1 MKNSLLFL
9 LSFCAIALGPHVIA
23 ESATWNQNPTDNLW
37 NTAENWTPASVPNS
51 ETDVATF
58 GASNVTDIMV
68 GGATDIQNADND
80 VAEIVFTPGASAYTL
95 ISTPST
101 ATTYSDIIA
110 FFGTGIVNNS
120 GQIQNLIAEAAPG
133 PDGQQSAAIY
143 FQSSASA
150 GENVVITNQGS
161 GSNIG
166 NGAYG
171 GQTNFGL
178 DFTDTPSAGNATII
192 NEGGKVSGTVT
203 GGTTDVLSYS
213 TAEAA
218 TFINQPGE
226 VDGAAAGSTYI
237 YTGGNIGTATFIG
250 NAATVT
256 GAEGGWT
263 EIDGAICA
271 GNSFLANGATIAG
284 AQGGQV
290 YSYGGTGHATFT
302 ASGGQGSGAQ
312 GGLLEIHN
320 IADSSETVVVAQGG
334 TNGGLGGMITIN
346 SRPTTLDQ
354 VQFQVLGNATMDLT
368 GLSQPSAV
376 IGSLSGQGTVSLSR
390 RLLDVG
396 SNNMSTSFSG
406 IIQNSGGVSKSGTGT
421 LALSGANTYKAGT
434 TINAGALIASNT
446 GGSATGTGSIAVNG
460 GTLGGGGTIAGA
472 VTVGTGSNSGAI
484 LQPGFGTNKKVTLT
498 IQGLLTFNADATYNF
513 GLKNKSAEIVA
524 NGVTIM
530 SGAQFTMTAP
540 NRSLPAR
547 KTATVISN
555 TSTTPISGTFAN
567 LPDGGTITAGHNTF
581 KANYEG
587 GDGNDL
593 TLTVQ

>member
-1 MKNSLLFL
+1 M
-9 LSFCAIALGPHVIA
+9 
-23 ESATWNQNPTDNLW
+23 
-37 NTAENWTPASVPNS
+37 
-51 ETDVATF
+51 TF
-58 GASNVTDIMV
+58 DSN
-68 GGATDIQNADND
+68 AA
-80 VAEIVFTPGASAYTL
+80 AYTITML
-95 ISTPST
+95 PGSSTSN
-101 ATTYSDIIA
+101 TYSQILN
-110 FFGTGIVNNS
+110 FYGEGIVNDS
-120 GQIQNLIAEAAPG
+120 GTVQNFVTQGAPG
-133 PDGQQSAAIY
+133 PESDDPGAIY
-143 FQSSASA
+143 FMASSAV
-150 GENVVITNQGS
+150 GRNVVFTNQGS
-161 GSNIG
+161 GASET
-166 NGAYG
+166 AG
-171 GQTNFGL
+171 GYTRFGL
-178 DFTDTPSAGNATII
+178 QLADNPSAGNATFI
-192 NEGGKVSGTVT
+192 NEGGKVSGTYY
-203 GGTTDVLSYS
+203 GGFTDLVSDS
-213 TAEAA
+213 TANAA
-218 TFINQPGE
+218 IFINQPGE
-226 VDGAAAGSTYI
+226 VSGAAAGITYV
-237 YTGGNIGTATFIG
+237 YTGGSIGTSTFV
-250 NAATVT
+250 NNPAAVP

-271 GNSFLANGATIAG
+271 GSSFLANGATIAG

-290 YSYGGTGHATFT
+290 YSYGGTGYATFT
-302 ASGGQGSGAQ
+302 ASGGQGSGTQ

-421 LALSGANTYKAGT
+421 LTLSGANTYKAGT
-434 TINAGALIASNT
+434 TINAGALIASNSS
-446 GGSATGTGSIAVNG
+446 GSATGTGSIAVNG

-513 GLKNKSAEIVA
+513 GLKNKRAEIVA
-524 NGVTIM
+524 NGVTIA

-567 LPDGGTITAGHNTF
+567 LPDGGTITVGNNTF